1 MSVIN
6 LKDNFV
12 VHLVEINYY
21 LEFSVFVENDK
32 LYKLVGLSM

>member
-32 LYKLVGLSM
+32 LY